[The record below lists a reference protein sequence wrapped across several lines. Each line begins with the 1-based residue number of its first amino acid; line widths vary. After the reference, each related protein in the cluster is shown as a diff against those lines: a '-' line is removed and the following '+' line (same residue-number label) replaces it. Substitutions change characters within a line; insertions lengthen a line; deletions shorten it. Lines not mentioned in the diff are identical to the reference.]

1 MTMRTIPIRTESLSG
16 FICAYAP
23 EPNTDRTTGEI
34 KKDRATGQ
42 DQYLVGVL
50 VTYRDPEDT
59 AARPESV
66 VLTVQVPKSGAVG
79 LVEGQRVK
87 VFDLIARPW
96 DREGRSGVTYRASA
110 VAAASGTVPAAPSS
124 AADAAGSGRASG
136 KAAGA

>member
-1 MTMRTIPIRTESLSG
+1 MTMRTIPIRTESLTG

-50 VTYRDPEDT
+50 VTYRDPEDS

-66 VLTVQVPKSGAVG
+66 VLTVQVPKPGAVG

-87 VFDLIARPW
+87 VYDLIARPW

-110 VAAASGTVPAAPSS
+110 VAAVTGSAPGAPSS
-124 AADAAGSGRASG
+124 STDAMASGRASG